1 MTRECAIFSGNI
13 DGAYGGGGGTKY
25 APVLLLPAFFVFAN
39 AG

>member
-1 MTRECAIFSGNI
+1 MFSGSI

-25 APVLLLPAFFVFAN
+25 APRPVAACLFAFAN